1 MEMGEL
7 FLIHRK
13 FVQDDIADVEAE
25 VRYRIGKSKVCDR
38 IKPGDEVAVTAGSR
52 GIVHIPEILRT
63 VVSVFRERG
72 ALPFIVPAMGSHG
85 GATAEGQLEVLES
98 LGITESTVGAPIRS
112 SMDVVE
118 LGRTQYGCP
127 VFMDRFAAEA
137 AAVFIV
143 NRIKVHTR
151 FKADHESG
159 LMKMIAVGLGKRK
172 GCGEMH
178 RYGLYPAIVDAA
190 RIAMSKAPVIG
201 GLGIVEN
208 ASNGIARIGA
218 ARAGDLERLDSEL
231 LVLEKKIFPGLP
243 LDEIDLLIVDEMGKN
258 ISGTG
263 MDTNVIGRVGKPCM
277 NEEEKPRIRKIVVLD
292 LNDASHGNALGMGLA
307 DIATER
313 FRKKIDFKATYENV
327 IAANILERAKL
338 PVVVSSDRDA
348 VSLGLSLVTGPL
360 CPEPRVI
367 YIENTSSLSKILV
380 SRKTLEEM
388 KIQGFEDPDIRK
400 VELHFAENGDLVRK
414 GLFE

>member
-38 IKPGDEVAVTAGSR
+38 IKPGDEVAITAGSR

-137 AAVFIV
+137 DAVFIV

-208 ASNGIARIGA
+208 ASKGIARIDA

-263 MDTNVIGRVGKPCM
+263 MDTNVIGRVSKPCM

-313 FRKKIDFKATYENV
+313 FRKKIDFRATYENV

-348 VSLGLSLVTGPL
+348 VSLGLDLVAGPM
-360 CPEPRVI
+360 CPEPKVI
-367 YIENTSSLSKILV
+367 YIRNTSSLSKILV
-380 SRKTLEEM
+380 SQKTLEEM
-388 KIQGFEDPDIRK
+388 KMQGFEDPDIRK